1 MSILKSLGLFFLI
14 GSAVLPAK
22 NNLFDASAEHA
33 YRLFLETPE
42 IIMAMHGEPIAQNIY
57 YNDGAYREAWT
68 KRKALYYLSADSMQ
82 VISYVFDY
90 IASYEG
96 LRPALRQA
104 VLPGDYVLISVT
116 YLPAFLFDQVW
127 RGLALKE

>member
-1 MSILKSLGLFFLI
+1 MKTLGLAFVLFATI
-14 GSAVLPAK
+14 LPAQSE
-22 NNLFDASAEHA
+22 LFKPASEHA
-33 YRLFLETPE
+33 YKLFLETPE
-42 IIMAMHGEPIAQNIY
+42 IVVAMHGEPIAQNIY

-90 IASYEG
+90 IVSYD
-96 LRPALRQA
+96 ALRAPLQQ
-104 VLPGDYVLISVT
+104 VIRPGDYVLISVT
-116 YLPAFLFDQVW
+116 YLPVFLFDRVW